1 MKLNAWSRKTKVL
14 VALGISVLLLATVAF
29 AGTSATPGYDAFKE
43 MLRTADRDEARVK
56 HFESGSFSFNVDI
69 VDNKQAI
76 IALQGTGQ
84 ASKEDKEMSAEII
97 LKASSLEKKLKVYG
111 NSEQFIVLDVADQA
125 AYVGKPSDTP
135 HGQADKE
142 AWAEEHGRFSHHQ
155 RDFDSK
161 SEAVL
166 DFFVGDMKKDFEVIT
181 AADGSSDIVLDL
193 EASEIPAIVNL
204 MASMG
209 NDSHHGDSPYHREDH
224 SAAYL
229 KGLPLFDALKAL
241 ETELPMLEKDI
252 AVHALR
258 LVFDRNTENELIV
271 LSTALQVSGVDA
283 AGKFHNLSI
292 EATFKRVPGQG
303 AEILPISLDGK
314 RVYEIKEN

>member
-14 VALGISVLLLATVAF
+14 VALGVSVLLLATVVF

-43 MLRTADRDEARVK
+43 MLRTADADAANAK
-56 HFESGSFSFNVDI
+56 PFKTGSFSFNVDI
-69 VDNKQAI
+69 VDNKQAV

-84 ASKEDKEMSAEII
+84 ASEVDKEMSAEIT
-97 LKASSLEKKLKVYG
+97 LKASSLEKQLKVYG
-111 NSEQFIVLDVADQA
+111 NSEQVILLDVADQA

-135 HGQADKE
+135 HGQPGNE
-142 AWAEEHGRFSHHQ
+142 AWEASHEEYANHQ

-209 NDSHHGDSPYHREDH
+209 SDAHHSDAPYQHEDR

-229 KGLPLFDALKAL
+229 KGLPLFDTLKAL

-252 AVHALR
+252 TVHALR
-258 LVFDRNTENELIV
+258 LVFDRNTENELIG

-283 AGKFHNLSI
+283 AGKFHELSI
-292 EATFKRVPGQG
+292 AATISMVPGQ
-303 AEILPISLDGK
+303 AAKIVPISLDGK